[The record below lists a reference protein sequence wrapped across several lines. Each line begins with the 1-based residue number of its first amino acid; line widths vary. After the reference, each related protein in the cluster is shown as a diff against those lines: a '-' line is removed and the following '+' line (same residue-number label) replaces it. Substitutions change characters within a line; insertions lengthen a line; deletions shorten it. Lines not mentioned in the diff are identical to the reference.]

1 MVARL
6 MTRTAKPTAEIV
18 RAAEALDEELV
29 RLETTSRSVRR
40 IRLDTDKALARA
52 AAELKETLALPERLA
67 ERLQA
72 LGQAMVRLQERQQE
86 ALAPLAK
93 FAVELQ
99 ERMKAYEGHMQRF
112 AVLGQ
117 AAGELNA
124 TLAGGPADMAALV
137 SVDARLQEIADAART
152 LFESAR
158 DDAFPEIAREADVL
172 KQRMSALRKRLPRPT

>member
-1 MVARL
+1 MVVRL
-6 MTRTAKPTAEIV
+6 MTRTAKPMAEIV

-67 ERLQA
+67 QRLQA
-72 LGQAMVRLQERQQE
+72 LGAAMARLQERQQE
-86 ALAPLAK
+86 ALAPLAM
-93 FAVELQ
+93 FAVQLQ
-99 ERMKAYEGHMQRF
+99 ERMKAYEGHMHRF

-124 TLAGGPADMAALV
+124 TLAGGPTDMAALV

-152 LFESAR
+152 LFEGAR
-158 DDAFPEIAREADVL
+158 DDGFPEIAREADVL
-172 KQRMSALRKRLPRPT
+172 KQRMSALRKRLPRPA